1 MLQLWGVI
9 DFDVEIHY
17 PHDLS
22 SLPRAYN
29 KKKGKE
35 SDQKHIMTSESLLV
49 EVSFV
54 VIVFLNAEPSCY

>member
-9 DFDVEIHY
+9 NFDVEIYH
-17 PHDLS
+17 PRDIS

-49 EVSFV
+49 EVCSV
-54 VIVFLNAEPSCY
+54 RIAFLCSLPSCC